1 MVEKGTGGSVVN
13 VSSIASKLAV
23 QTGLAAYSPSK
34 AALDSLT
41 QVMALELGQHKVG
54 FCCAWQCDRAR
65 WVCILCGNGTA
76 QDGFVLCVEMGQH
89 KVGLYS
95 VWKWDSTRW
104 VCSCLLYTSDA
115 ADDA

>member
-41 QVMALELGQHKVG
+41 QVMALELGQHKVV
-54 FCCAWQCDRAR
+54 FYCAWQCDRAR
-65 WVCILCGNGTA
+65 WVCTLCGNVTA
-76 QDGFVLCVEMGQH
+76 
-89 KVGLYS
+89 
-95 VWKWDSTRW
+95 
-104 VCSCLLYTSDA
+104 
-115 ADDA
+115 